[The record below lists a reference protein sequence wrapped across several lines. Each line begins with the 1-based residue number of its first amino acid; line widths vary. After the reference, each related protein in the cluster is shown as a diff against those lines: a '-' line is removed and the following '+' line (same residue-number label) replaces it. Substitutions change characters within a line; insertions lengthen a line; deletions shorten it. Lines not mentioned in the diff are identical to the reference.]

1 MLLVTMSLLL
11 RRSVTSL
18 ITYGSKSQYWFGIPR
33 NVSIDSLT
41 MDVDHISHLLVHESN
56 DTDLW
61 IAYNRVSGA
70 RLSAMEHLVPEQ
82 MFSTED
88 NPAHG
93 ISAVKAIQI
102 AAAEGQKIWT
112 ITQANLSTAL
122 AAIDLPSV
130 VDTGNNYGS
139 LRGC

>member
-1 MLLVTMSLLL
+1 VT
-11 RRSVTSL
+11 TL
-18 ITYGSKSQYWFGIPR
+18 ITYGSDHALKSQYWFGIPR
-33 NVSIDSLT
+33 NVTIDGLT
-41 MDVDHISHLLVHESN
+41 MDVDHITHLLVHESN

-61 IAYNRVSGA
+61 IVYNRASGA
-70 RLSAMEHLVPEQ
+70 RLSAMERLVPEQ

-130 VDTGNNYGS
+130 VGTGNNYGS